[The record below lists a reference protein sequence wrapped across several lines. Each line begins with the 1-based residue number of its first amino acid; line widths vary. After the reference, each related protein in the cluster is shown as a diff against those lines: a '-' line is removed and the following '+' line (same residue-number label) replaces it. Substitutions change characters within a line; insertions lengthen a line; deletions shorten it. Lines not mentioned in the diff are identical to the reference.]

1 MPPGG
6 TRGGVRVSTRRAVRG
21 RWASDSGAIHCA
33 DSQFESAMSQLEY
46 LVALISIIVGLGL
59 TDLAQSVRELIRP
72 GYAVKWDG
80 LPLAWSVFVFLMTIL
95 LWWQGFAALK
105 EPDIGGGAGPFFLS
119 FLLYFLILYLC
130 CAFAL
135 PDPDWER
142 ASVGSGPAG
151 ATNPAGP
158 AERGVD
164 LEAFYFSTGH
174 RRWFF
179 GLLIGFWVALM
190 VADQLTFESGG
201 PAQRLRSVLPV
212 LGLCAITAI
221 PILTDRRWAHWVVVT
236 VLGGLIGAQA
246 VRDILL

>member
-1 MPPGG
+1 
-6 TRGGVRVSTRRAVRG
+6 
-21 RWASDSGAIHCA
+21 
-33 DSQFESAMSQLEY
+33 MSQLEY

-59 TDLAQSVRELIRP
+59 TDLAQSFRELIRP
-72 GYAVKWDG
+72 GHSVKWDG
-80 LPLAWSVFVFLMTIL
+80 LPLAWSAFVFVMTIL
-95 LWWQGFAALK
+95 LWWQGFTVLEEPVAA
-105 EPDIGGGAGPFFLS
+105 GGPGPFFLT
-119 FLLYFLILYLC
+119 FLLFFLLLYLC

-142 ASVGSGPAG
+142 SSVESGSTGSIEAG
-151 ATNPAGP
+151 
-158 AERGVD
+158 ESSEHQVD
-164 LEAFYFSTGH
+164 LEAFYFSKGH

-212 LGLCAITAI
+212 VGLCAVTAI
-221 PILTDRRWAHWVVVT
+221 PILTDRRWAHWIVVT
-236 VLGGLIGAQA
+236 LLGGLIGAEA

>member
-1 MPPGG
+1 
-6 TRGGVRVSTRRAVRG
+6 
-21 RWASDSGAIHCA
+21 
-33 DSQFESAMSQLEY
+33 MSQLEY

-72 GYAVKWDG
+72 GYTVKWDG

-221 PILTDRRWAHWVVVT
+221 PILTDRRWAHWVVVA
-236 VLGGLIGAQA
+236 VLGGLVGAQA